1 MTISVEDIIN
11 AVDAQMANEN
21 RPVAETLGEALQEAR
36 VMLCITQR
44 EAADMLDTS
53 QARISGAER
62 GEWDPKLSTILKYAE
77 GYGYDIEINLIPH
90 SD

>member
-1 MTISVEDIIN
+1 MTFSVEDIMR
-11 AVDAQMANEN
+11 AVDEQMADEG
-21 RPVAETLGEALQEAR
+21 RPVAQTLGEVLQDAR
-36 VMLCITQR
+36 LMLCLTQR

-77 GYGYDIEINLIPH
+77 GYGYDIEINLIPR